1 MFQNIFD
8 IKNDHKMNIRSFF
21 LLLLSFHGGIA
32 SIWEDFSIDGVHE
45 DTGYSSDVIDYLY
58 RKYYHDIFP
67 SPSTRFP
74 DLPYDATYEEMSFYL
89 GFVYI
94 HLYPR
99 FCHFGR
105 VMRVRLANEPLLC
118 CTANT

>member
-1 MFQNIFD
+1 MSIIKRRNNERRIFEMQCLNMD
-8 IKNDHKMNIRSFF
+8 
-21 LLLLSFHGGIA
+21 
-32 SIWEDFSIDGVHE
+32 W
-45 DTGYSSDVIDYLY
+45 
-58 RKYYHDIFP
+58 
-67 SPSTRFP
+67 
-74 DLPYDATYEEMSFYL
+74 YEEMSFYL

-118 CTANT
+118 CTAHT